1 MLYLNVIKIVT
12 KMFSVLICTS
22 SLIMQQIFFQNQII
36 EFCNVFS
43 VFIYI
48 SLESINIV
56 FLIIKFSV
64 NLNENSRNDIFFN
77 RCETY
82 WKKITIRTHLLISF
96 YNFYVLYLLSENSF
110 SKCALY
116 SIQICLTFSLIIWNF
131 FFYNI
136 FLTIIEKYY
145 VRKEYKKK
153 ISHLN
158 IFKNNFEYKV
168 ECSICIEETKNND
181 LIIKLNCNHVFH
193 YNCIEPWLKISFTCP
208 NCRKNQ
214 ELEKI

>member
-36 EFCNVFS
+36 EFFNVFS

-56 FLIIKFSV
+56 FLIIKFSL
-64 NLNENSRNDIFFN
+64 NLNENNRNDIFLN
-77 RCETY
+77 NCETY
-82 WKKITIRTHLLISF
+82 WKKITILTHFLVSV
-96 YNFYVLYLLSENSF
+96 YNFYVLHLLSENSF
-110 SKCALY
+110 SKCAPY

-158 IFKNNFEYKV
+158 IF
-168 ECSICIEETKNND
+168 
-181 LIIKLNCNHVFH
+181 
-193 YNCIEPWLKISFTCP
+193 
-208 NCRKNQ
+208 
-214 ELEKI
+214 